1 MSLVLAVA
9 SRAHELF
16 EKYGSIRAELGKAC
30 GEKFY
35 PTLLVTARPVLGRR
49 ELLLRPGRRQR
60 VTSKLGELGSVDDEL
75 GVGDPTSSTNS
86 PSRSSIRNVE
96 SAFEMIFWRVPP

>member
-49 ELLLRPGRRQR
+49 ELLLRPGRRPGSKPGER
-60 VTSKLGELGSVDDEL
+60 WTSRRPGPNLDQNLLGQLRRGGPGLDSEPLV
-75 GVGDPTSSTNS
+75 
-86 PSRSSIRNVE
+86 
-96 SAFEMIFWRVPP
+96 

>member
-35 PTLLVTARPVLGRR
+35 PTLLVTARPTV
-49 ELLLRPGRRQR
+49 
-60 VTSKLGELGSVDDEL
+60 V
-75 GVGDPTSSTNS
+75 
-86 PSRSSIRNVE
+86 VE
-96 SAFEMIFWRVPP
+96 SCDSTKRR

>member
-75 GVGDPTSSTNS
+75 GVGDPHWKCL
-86 PSRSSIRNVE
+86 PDARERDRVE
-96 SAFEMIFWRVPP
+96 VLLIGDMPFRPY